1 MNLRATLFAAL
12 VLLAPA
18 AAAAQ
23 QTPLDKAYTFVDR
36 MMDLYSTGDTL
47 RVAQSF
53 VPTATFDDGDVS
65 YTYDDA
71 VLIVALLQ
79 RGNRNDKDRAK
90 VLGDSLVYA
99 QQHDEAAD
107 GRVRDAYHADPF
119 LNGDGTPDVAAQSS
133 YTGNIAWTGMALL
146 HLYRATHDGTY
157 LDAALALGNFILAN
171 AYDTR
176 GKGGYTGGLK
186 ADGGKLLWKSTE
198 HNIDTY
204 AFFAMLRQE
213 TGDASWKTNAAHAL
227 RFVKSMWNRKKDF
240 FYIGTLDDG
249 RTVNRGDPTPEDVQ
263 TWSYLATGLGAY
275 QGSIDWALAHLSATS
290 GDFQGLSFEV
300 KDRSGV
306 WFEGTAH
313 AAAALLA
320 RNQGDDITQADILL
334 GDVGTGQTSAPNA
347 DGYGIDAASKDGLQT
362 GDGGD
367 DYYAAL
373 HTGATGWFCIALQAG
388 NPFRLE
394 KKGELLALQP

>member
-1 MNLRATLFAAL
+1 
-12 VLLAPA
+12 
-18 AAAAQ
+18 
-23 QTPLDKAYTFVDR
+23 
-36 MMDLYSTGDTL
+36 MDLYGDGDAL

-53 VPTATFDDGDVS
+53 VPTPTLDDGDTS

-71 VLIVALLQ
+71 VLIVALLK
-79 RGNRNDKDRAK
+79 RGSRDDKDRAK

-99 QQHDEAAD
+99 QQHDEAQD

-119 LNGDGTPDVAAQSS
+119 LNDDGTPNVSARSS

-146 HLYRATHDGTY
+146 HLYRATHDDTY
-157 LDAALALGNFILAN
+157 LNAAIAFANFILAN

-186 ADGGKLLWKSTE
+186 ADGERLLWKSTE

-204 AFFAMLRQE
+204 AFFTMLRQA
-213 TGDASWKTNAAHAL
+213 TGDTSWKANAAHAL
-227 RFVKSMWNRKKDF
+227 RFVKSMWNRKKGNF
-240 FYIGTLDDG
+240 FIGTFDDG
-249 RTVNRGDPTPEDVQ
+249 KSVNRSDPTPEDVQ
-263 TWSYLATGLGAY
+263 TWSYLATGLSAY

-313 AAAALLA
+313 AAAALEA
-320 RNQGDDITQADILL
+320 RGQGDDITQAEILL
-334 GDVGTGQTSAPNA
+334 GDIETGQASAPNA

-362 GDGGD
+362 GDSGD

-373 HTGATGWFCIALQAG
+373 HTGATGWFCIAMQAG
-388 NPFRLE
+388 NPFRFE
-394 KKGELLALQP
+394 KKGELLALRP

>member
-1 MNLRATLFAAL
+1 MNPRATVLAA
-12 VLLAPA
+12 VILLTPA

-23 QTPLDKAYTFVDR
+23 QTPLDKAYVFVDR
-36 MMDLYSTGDTL
+36 MMDLYGSGDTL

-53 VPTATFDDGDVS
+53 VPTSTFDDGDVS

-79 RGNRNDKDRAK
+79 RGNPDDKDRAK

-99 QQHDEAAD
+99 QQHDPAAD

-119 LNGDGTPDVAAQSS
+119 LNNDGTPNVAAQSS
-133 YTGNIAWTGMALL
+133 FTGNIAWTGMALL
-146 HLYRATHDGTY
+146 HLWRLTHDGTY
-157 LDAALALGNFILAN
+157 LDAALALGNFLIAN

-186 ADGGKLLWKSTE
+186 VDGSKLLWKSTE
-198 HNIDTY
+198 HNIDTF
-204 AFFAMLRQE
+204 AFFTMLHQA
-213 TGDASWKTNAAHAL
+213 TGNSAWKADAAHAL
-227 RFVKSMWNRKKDF
+227 RFVKSMWNRKKGF

-249 RTVNRGDPTPEDVQ
+249 VTVNRGDPTPEDVQ
-263 TWSYLATGLGAY
+263 TWSYLATGLAAY
-275 QGSIDWALAHLSATS
+275 QGSIDWALTHLSATS

-320 RNQGDDITQADILL
+320 RNQGGDVTQADILL
-334 GDVGTGQTSAPNA
+334 GDIETGQASAPNA

-362 GDGGD
+362 GDSGD

-373 HTGATGWFCIALQAG
+373 HTGATGWFCIAMQAG
-388 NPFRLE
+388 NPFRFA
-394 KKGELLALQP
+394 KSGELLAQWP